1 MKDALLYVEHV
12 LDCIGRID
20 DYAQGRKSVFIGS
33 RLVQDAVVRN
43 LQVLAESTQRLT
55 DEIKGQYPEVD
66 WRGLSGFRNVL
77 AHGYLGLDIERIWEL
92 VEAKLPALRASMERI
107 RGDLSTPNE

>member
-1 MKDALLYVEHV
+1 MKSELLYVEHV
-12 LDCIGRID
+12 LDCIDRISE
-20 DYAQGRKSVFIGS
+20 YTQGRKSLFIGS

-43 LQVLAESTQRLT
+43 LQVLAESTQRLS
-55 DEIKGQYPEVD
+55 DEVKGQYPEVD

-92 VEAKLPALRASMERI
+92 VEVMLPVLRASMERI
-107 RGDLSTPNE
+107 RRDLSAASE